1 MGIEESYLDY
11 KSGGYYLEG
20 TGLKGKR
27 LMTLILLIA
36 LAYSN
41 AVMQGTTLKMKSV
54 KKYIVRPKE
63 SKRKYQRRSTF
74 GSGLDSQQW
83 VTYLD
88 KYTGAVQEL
97 MKLTPNKR
105 HFYQRGMRAVTQ
117 IMPSS

>member
-1 MGIEESYLDY
+1 MQDY
-11 KSGGYYLEG
+11 HYLEG

-41 AVMQGTTLKMKSV
+41 AVREGTTLKMTSV
-54 KKYIVRPKE
+54 KKYIIRPKE

-74 GSGLDSQQW
+74 GSSLDSQQW
-83 VTYLD
+83 VTYKD
-88 KYTGAVQEL
+88 KYTGAVQGL
-97 MKLTPNKR
+97 MKLIPNKR

-117 IMPSS
+117 IRSSF

>member
-1 MGIEESYLDY
+1 MFRDY
-11 KSGGYYLEG
+11 KNGGYYLEG
-20 TGLKGKR
+20 TGLKCQR
-27 LMTLILLIA
+27 LMTLILLIT

-54 KKYIVRPKE
+54 NKYIVCPKE
-63 SKRKYQRRSTF
+63 SKIKYQRRSTF

-97 MKLTPNKR
+97 MKLTPDKR

-117 IMPSS
+117 IRPSS